1 MNPVPPIL
9 GCLTGSIAMGKSTV
23 AAMLRELGVPVFDAD
38 AVVHDLQGRNGRL
51 VPAIEAQFPGT
62 TTTAGVDR
70 QKLGTQVLANDA
82 AMSKLEAIVHPA
94 VAEER
99 KVFLAAHRDAPLVV
113 LDIPLFFEK
122 SGESGM
128 DAIIV
133 VSATPDIQRARAL
146 ARPGMTPE
154 KFEAILARQ
163 MPDVEKRARADFVID
178 TTVPLAVTRARIAEV
193 IACIL
198 SREGR

>member
-1 MNPVPPIL
+1 
-9 GCLTGSIAMGKSTV
+9 
-23 AAMLRELGVPVFDAD
+23 
-38 AVVHDLQGRNGRL
+38 
-51 VPAIEAQFPGT
+51 
-62 TTTAGVDR
+62 
-70 QKLGTQVLANDA
+70 
-82 AMSKLEAIVHPA
+82 
-94 VAEER
+94 
-99 KVFLAAHRDAPLVV
+99 V

-178 TTVPLAVTRARIAEV
+178 TAVPLAVTRARVAEV

-198 SREGR
+198 DREGR